1 MFKPVGLELANSE
14 FLKKWGQGKSDL
26 DQVTGGLE
34 LTKLELAALYCLDLE
49 KLHCPWNMQW

>member
-1 MFKPVGLELANSE
+1 MEPCKFKLPRGKMFKPVGLELANSE

-34 LTKLELAALYCLDLE
+34 LTKLELAALYCL
-49 KLHCPWNMQW
+49 

>member
-14 FLKKWGQGKSDL
+14 FLKKWGQVKSDL

-34 LTKLELAALYCLDLE
+34 LTKLELAALYCL
-49 KLHCPWNMQW
+49 